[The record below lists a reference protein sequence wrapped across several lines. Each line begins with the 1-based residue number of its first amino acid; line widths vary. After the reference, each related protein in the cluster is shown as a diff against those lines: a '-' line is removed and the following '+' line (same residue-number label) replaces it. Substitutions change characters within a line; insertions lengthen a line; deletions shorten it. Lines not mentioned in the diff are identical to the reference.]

1 MSASGPERTL
11 RHAQVQPSLNST
23 TGIPMIRLN
32 LSTIIARA
40 AESFG
45 RYLGLSIG
53 SPPSIGLALVVGKG
67 GTLALEFQVRLGK
80 SDMGWGGLV
89 PAKKLRVALLPI
101 LLSLAW
107 PAGDASADTC
117 SLKLLNSVPLT
128 VTDNIASVPA
138 SVGAKEKQFQIDT
151 AALGN
156 QMGTDA
162 VKYFGLTAIDFM
174 PVQQAG
180 GAGSLSFTGTH
191 NQTIG
196 GASFGPVGNMTAGN
210 AVAIYDSKGTM
221 FRSWVN
227 VEPFTLGAM
236 QTDHMQF
243 VVTDFPAP
251 GSGGILSARF
261 FQRYDID
268 LNFWA
273 RRFNMFAPDHCK
285 GQVLYWRAPGIAK
298 LPFRYQD
305 GRIIVRVSVD
315 GREMDAVI
323 DTGSPRS
330 EMQFDDA
337 GRLFDIGPT
346 SKGVMREDDGLY
358 TYNFSNLSFGGVSI
372 DNPHLALTHSLLL
385 RGADPGPQTGTLL
398 RNNDQTAIQP
408 SLVIGTDLL
417 KLLHLYIAFNER
429 MVYIT
434 QGPELAAGDPKA
446 LPVVPVTPFRP

>member
-1 MSASGPERTL
+1 MRGFTVS
-11 RHAQVQPSLNST
+11 V
-23 TGIPMIRLN
+23 M
-32 LSTIIARA
+32 
-40 AESFG
+40 
-45 RYLGLSIG
+45 LG
-53 SPPSIGLALVVGKG
+53 A
-67 GTLALEFQVRLGK
+67 LALEFLGRVGK
-80 SDMGWGGLV
+80 SDMEWGGLV
-89 PAKKLRVALLPI
+89 PAKKLLVALLPI

-151 AALGN
+151 AAPDN

-162 VKYFGLTAIDFM
+162 VQDFGLTAIDFM
-174 PVQQAG
+174 PIQQAG
-180 GAGSLSFTGTH
+180 GAGSLSFGAATGP
-191 NQTIG
+191 G
-196 GASFGPVGNMTAGN
+196 LVSYGSVADMTASN
-210 AVAIYDSKGTM
+210 VIAIYDSKGTM
-221 FRSWVN
+221 FRSLAN
-227 VEPFTLGAM
+227 AASFTLGAM
-236 QTDHMQF
+236 RTDHMQF
-243 VVTDFPAP
+243 VVTDLPVP

-268 LNFWA
+268 LNFSA

-285 GQVLYWRAPGIAK
+285 GQVLYWRAPGMAK
-298 LPFRYQD
+298 LPFRYQNA
-305 GRIIVRVSVD
+305 RIIVRVSVD

-337 GRLFDIGPT
+337 GRLFDIGST
-346 SKGVMREDDGLY
+346 SKGVMREGDGLY

-372 DNPHLALTHSLLL
+372 DNPHLALTHALLL
-385 RGADPGPQTGTLL
+385 RGTDPGPQTGTLL
-398 RNNDQTAIQP
+398 RNNDQTATQP

-429 MVYIT
+429 MVYVT
-434 QGPELAAGDPKA
+434 QGPELPEGDVKA
-446 LPVVPVTPFRP
+446 MPVVAVMPFRP